1 MRPSTRLSVAAALA
15 ALLTLPS
22 LARAAE
28 LRIGLTQAQAGEAR
42 KFKPLVEY
50 LGSKG
55 VSASFVTA
63 PDYRAAADLF
73 ASGKVD
79 AMFGGSGVTGTLI
92 IKGLA
97 RPVLRP
103 MSLDGVSTYA
113 AVVVAPAGAAP
124 FDGTARYFDGKR
136 VIYAP
141 IATAGEFF
149 FRALGPSR
157 PAAALKAAS
166 HGAAL
171 DALGRGQADVAI
183 IKNHVWTKEKAKFP
197 GLVQV
202 GADTGENPDT
212 SLIVSTK
219 LDAGTVKQLGDVLLA
234 VEKDAG
240 AAAVRDAM
248 KIRGFVPTSEKEYAH
263 TLELLRK
270 AGVTREFAFAFPN

>member
-1 MRPSTRLSVAAALA
+1 MRPSMRLAVAAALA
-15 ALLTLPS
+15 ALVALPAS
-22 LARAAE
+22 SRAAE

-42 KFKPLVEY
+42 KFQPLVEY
-50 LGSKG
+50 LASKG

-92 IKGLA
+92 IKELA

-103 MSLDGVSTYA
+103 VSLDGVSTYA
-113 AVVVAPAGAAP
+113 AVVIAPNGAP
-124 FDGTARYFDGKR
+124 RFDGTARYFDGKR
-136 VIYAP
+136 VIFAP

-149 FRALGPSR
+149 FRALGPSK
-157 PAAALKAAS
+157 AAGVLKAAS

-183 IKNHVWTKEKAKFP
+183 IKNHVWTKEKDKFP
-197 GLVQV
+197 GLTQV
-202 GADTGENPDT
+202 GGDPGENPDT

-219 LDAGTVKQLGDVLLA
+219 LDPGTVKQLGNILLG

-263 TLELLRK
+263 TLDLLRK